1 MTKMSQ
7 CGKCRIGNGAHC
19 MHYKPTDD
27 SDCAYYEYGEANEDV
42 GGYGSN
48 LLRIWWKVAIV
59 VIVVCLMF
67 IHDKIIAAI
76 VAGSILFLALIG
88 VMVYIWKK

>member
-7 CGKCRIGNGAHC
+7 CGRCRIGDGVHC

-27 SDCAYYEYGEANEDV
+27 SDCDYYEYGGEKTDEDER
-42 GGYGSN
+42 GSS
-48 LLRIWWKVAIV
+48 LIRIWCKV
-59 VIVVCLMF
+59 VIVVIGVCLIL

-76 VAGSILFLALIG
+76 VAGGIMFLVLIG
-88 VMVYIWKK
+88 VMVYLWKK